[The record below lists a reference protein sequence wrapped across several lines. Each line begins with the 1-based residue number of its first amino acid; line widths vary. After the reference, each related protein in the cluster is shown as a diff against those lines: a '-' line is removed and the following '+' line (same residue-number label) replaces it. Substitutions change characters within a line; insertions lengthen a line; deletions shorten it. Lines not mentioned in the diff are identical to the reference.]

1 MTGAQQGMH
10 NLSTIL
16 KRLEAVTSRLE
27 DVAVSSSSPA
37 PTSSLK
43 SPTIATH
50 ENLASHSAPAASGSG
65 GAPPPPP
72 PPPLP
77 PAPAPVA
84 EEVQSPAVK
93 AYEDEIVNGA
103 LKEFIDKSNELGGL
117 VKEHASLLPALCE
130 AQLQFLKLASNHSK
144 PSSPQG
150 LGPLLE
156 PQGKAIQAIMET
168 KDKLSRSK
176 EGRDWNVCFN
186 TLGEGVPAWGWVQVE
201 PAPAPFVAEMKNAA
215 QFWSD
220 RVIKQYKDTNPAAVA
235 WAKAFAQLLT
245 TLQAYVKQWHT
256 TGVAWNP
263 KGSPA
268 PASIP
273 ASSSSSTAP
282 PPPPPPPASSGS
294 TASAP
299 AAGGTAA
306 LLADLNKGGSVTS
319 GLRKVDPSQMTHKNP
334 ELRSSSVV
342 PDGASGKKAP
352 PLKPKPGAAP
362 AKKPAKLEL
371 EDGNKWM
378 VEYQEDNKNIVI
390 DQTELHQTV
399 HIFSCKNSVVKI
411 GGKINA
417 VTMVGCKKTA
427 IVLDSAV
434 SSLSIT
440 SSPSFEVQITGKIPT
455 IQIDTTD
462 SGQVYLSKECMDS
475 VEIITSKTSSINIS
489 VPTGQDGDFEER
501 PVPEQMKSR
510 VVNGKLVTEIIEH
523 SG

>member
-1 MTGAQQGMH
+1 MTGGQQQGMH

-43 SPTIATH
+43 SPTSQTH
-50 ENLASHSAPAASGSG
+50 ETLAGSA
-65 GAPPPPP
+65 APPPPP
-72 PPPLP
+72 PPPP
-77 PAPAPVA
+77 PAPAA
-84 EEVQSPAVK
+84 EESNSPAVR
-93 AYEDEIVNGA
+93 AYEDEIINGA
-103 LKEFIDKSNELGGL
+103 LKEFIEKAEEVGGL
-117 VKEHASLLPALCE
+117 VKEHSALLPALCE
-130 AQLQFLKLASNHSK
+130 AQLTFLKLTSNHAK
-144 PSSPQG
+144 PTTPAA

-156 PQGKAIQAIMET
+156 PQGKAIQAILET
-168 KDKLSRSK
+168 KDKLSRTK

-201 PAPAPFVAEMKNAA
+201 PAPAPFIAEMKNAA
-215 QFWSD
+215 QFWAD
-220 RVIKQYKDTNPAAVA
+220 RVTKQFKETNPAVVA
-235 WAKAFAQLLT
+235 WAKAFSQLVT
-245 TLQAYVKQWHT
+245 SLQAYVKQWHT

-268 PASIP
+268 PASISSAP
-273 ASSSSSTAP
+273 AAGSAP
-282 PPPPPPPASSGS
+282 PPPPPPAPAASASSTSG
-294 TASAP
+294 P

-319 GLRKVDPSQMTHKNP
+319 GLKKVDKSQMTHKNP
-334 ELRSSSVV
+334 ELRQSSVV
-342 PDGASGKKAP
+342 SDSVNGKKAP
-352 PLKPKPGAAP
+352 PTLKPKPGAVV
-362 AKKPAKLEL
+362 KKPAKFEL

-378 VEYQEDNKNIVI
+378 IEYQEDNKEIVI

-411 GGKINA
+411 NGKINA

-427 IVLDSAV
+427 LVLDSAV

-440 SSPSFEVQITGKIPT
+440 SSPSFEVQITGSIPT
-455 IQIDTTD
+455 IQVDTTD
-462 SGQVYLSKECMDS
+462 SGQIYLSKETMDR
-475 VEIITSKTSSINIS
+475 VEIITSKTSSLNIS

-501 PVPEQMKSR
+501 PVPEQMKTK
-510 VVNGKLVTEIIEH
+510 VIGGKLVTEIIEH

>member
-1 MTGAQQGMH
+1 MTGQQGMH
-10 NLSTIL
+10 NLGTIL

-43 SPTIATH
+43 SPTTAVQD
-50 ENLASHSAPAASGSG
+50 NLAHIAST

-72 PPPLP
+72 PPPP
-77 PAPAPVA
+77 PAPAAAA
-84 EEVQSPAVK
+84 EEALSPAVK
-93 AYEDEIVNGA
+93 AYEDEIINGA
-103 LKEFIDKSNELGGL
+103 LQEFIEKSDELGGL
-117 VKEHASLLPALCE
+117 VQQHSSLLPALCE

-144 PSSPQG
+144 PSTPTA

-156 PQGKAIQAIMET
+156 PQGKAIQAILET
-168 KDKLSRSK
+168 KEKLSRSK

-220 RVIKQYKDTNPAAVA
+220 RVIKQYKDSNPTAVA
-235 WAKAFAQLLT
+235 WAKSFAQLLT
-245 TLQAYVKQWHT
+245 SLQAYVKQWHT

-263 KGSPA
+263 K
-268 PASIP
+268 AS
-273 ASSSSSTAP
+273 ASSSSSAP
-282 PPPPPPPASSGS
+282 PPPPPPPAASK
-294 TASAP
+294 TSAP
-299 AAGGTAA
+299 AGGAGGTAA
-306 LLADLNKGGSVTS
+306 LLADLNKGGAVTS
-319 GLRKVDPSQMTHKNP
+319 GLRKVDASQMTHKNP

-342 PDGASGKKAP
+342 PDNGRKAP

-411 GGKINA
+411 SGKINA

-427 IVLDSAV
+427 VVLDSAV
-434 SSLSIT
+434 SSLSVT
-440 SSPSFEVQITGKIPT
+440 SSPSFEVQITGQIPT
-455 IQIDTTD
+455 IQVDTTD
-462 SGQVYLSKECMDS
+462 SGQIYLSKECMNT
-475 VEIITSKTSSINIS
+475 VEIITSKTSSLNIS
-489 VPTGQDGDFEER
+489 VPTGQDGDFEEK

-510 VVNGKLVTEIIEH
+510 VVGGKLVTEIIEH
-523 SG
+523 AG